1 MKSLTKLRD
10 RSSRPKAADAPPA
23 LVGDLEC
30 SEPDL
35 EIRAILGIINLG
47 SQPRRLEKMSV
58 NTARRDLRMAAAA
71 AGTREEVGRVRD
83 TTVPGPDGPIPI
95 RVYEP
100 AGASAP
106 LPVFVWIHG
115 GGFVLGCLD
124 MADGT
129 CRAIA
134 NRSGAAVVSVDYRLA
149 PEHDLSA
156 GRRDC
161 IATVEWIARHANTLG
176 CDGSLIAVGGDSAGG
191 NLAAV
196 VAQHCAKY
204 GPKLALQV
212 LAYPATDL
220 RIDYSDHRYAEGYLL
235 SRHVMEW
242 LKNQIPDDLA
252 AEDPW
257 LSPALA
263 PSLKG
268 VAPALVITAGYDP
281 LRDDGLAYIE
291 RLRDDGVRVE
301 SLHYPGQIHG
311 FITFDLLLHAG
322 RDALQHI
329 GSSLAAAF
337 GRPRPAVLGAAG
349 RAADSHLVHVATR
362 KLIEHHFDQM
372 VFGLLLFDAHRAVVS
387 DLIAALGRGAFLEPF
402 SLAPIASLGSE
413 LRTERFRPGMG
424 NTR

>member
-1 MKSLTKLRD
+1 MRLPAKLSHRGP
-10 RSSRPKAADAPPA
+10 RPNAADAPSA
-23 LVGDLEC
+23 LIGDLEC

-35 EIRAILGIINLG
+35 ETRAILGILNLG
-47 SQPRRLEKMSV
+47 NQPQHLDKMSV
-58 NTARRDLRMAAAA
+58 NTARRDLRLAAAA

-134 NRSGAAVVSVDYRLA
+134 NRSGAAVVSIDYRLA

-161 IATVEWIARHANTLG
+161 IATVEWIAKHANTLG
-176 CDGSLIAVGGDSAGG
+176 FDGRLLAVGGDSAGG

-196 VAQHCAKY
+196 VAQHCAKN

-220 RIDYSDHRYAEGYLL
+220 RIDYSDKPYAEGYLL
-235 SRHVMEW
+235 SRAVMEW

-268 VAPALVITAGYDP
+268 VAPALVITAGCDP
-281 LRDDGLAYIE
+281 LRGDGLAYIE

-329 GSSLAAAF
+329 GSSLAAVF
-337 GRPRPAVLGAAG
+337 GRPRPAVPGTAG
-349 RAADSHLVHVATR
+349 LAADSNPVHVIGR

-372 VFGLLLFDAHRAVVS
+372 VIGLLMFDAHRAVVR
-387 DLIAALGRGAFLEPF
+387 DIIAALRRGAYLAPF
-402 SLAPIASLGSE
+402 SFAPIPSPGSE
-413 LRTERFRPGMG
+413 PRTQRFRPGIG
-424 NTR
+424 NAK